1 MPPDG
6 EERLLASGPHEAERG
21 CDVQGVREPLQR
33 VLRTVG
39 EIGMAEKAL
48 EQPQTR
54 LEPSVGRGGD
64 GAMTGA
70 AVAVS
75 YAPWPDASRQER
87 GGERHSGAGP

>member
-1 MPPDG
+1 
-6 EERLLASGPHEAERG
+6 
-21 CDVQGVREPLQR
+21 
-33 VLRTVG
+33 
-39 EIGMAEKAL
+39 MAEKAL